1 MSQWSHEH
9 PELVGHPDRD
19 PWMQHESY
27 RKVAPMSEVE
37 REALKDEAEYIR
49 ELERKAREDA

>member
-1 MSQWSHEH
+1 MSQWHRNN
-9 PELVGHPDRD
+9 PELAGHPAYD

-27 RKVAPMSEVE
+27 RKVAPMSGVE
-37 REALKDEAEYIR
+37 REALKNEAEYIR